1 PCRLS
6 RISRGNTFQKVR
18 HARIHLVFG
27 AIAAYGDVGTLVLR
41 LFFGP
46 LLATHGY
53 PKLTSGRAGTTGWLE
68 SMGLPKLLGRL
79 IGTLEL
85 FGGFFLVI
93 GFLTPVVAFLFSLQ
107 FLGIYLFRKRLGK
120 KTLSDYEKD
129 LLYLG
134 SSLALVLLGGGL
146 YSVDHLVGL

>member
-1 PCRLS
+1 M
-6 RISRGNTFQKVR
+6 
-18 HARIHLVFG
+18 VFG
-27 AIAAYGDVGTLVLR
+27 AIAAFGDVGILVLR

-53 PKLTSGRAGTTGWLE
+53 PKLTSGRARTMEWLG
-68 SMGLPKLLGRL
+68 SMGLPKLLGPL

-93 GFLTPVVAFLFSLQ
+93 GFLTPLVAFFFSLQ
-107 FLGIYLFRKRLGK
+107 FLGIYLFRIRLSK
-120 KTLSDYEKD
+120 KTLTDYEKD

-134 SSLALVLLGGGL
+134 GSLALVLLGSGL
-146 YSVDHLVGL
+146 YSVDHLLGL